1 MHLRSI
7 LCDNQSINQSIRRTT
22 NLLMMMMILMSICT
36 IPDTMFGWA
45 WYILPTPTVAKVQIS
60 RVVFCPCVRP
70 SVCHKPA
77 LYQKAK
83 HTITQIR
90 PYDSLWTLIFRR
102 QKSRWKPNWV
112 TPVGRTKYKWGKL
125 KLAIFDQYL
134 AYISK
139 TVQDKDVDT
148 TER

>member
-70 SVCHKPA
+70 SVCLSQAGIVPKGQTYDHA
-77 LYQKAK
+77 NKAV
-83 HTITQIR
+83 R
-90 PYDSLWTLIFRR
+90 
-102 QKSRWKPNWV
+102 
-112 TPVGRTKYKWGKL
+112 
-125 KLAIFDQYL
+125 
-134 AYISK
+134 
-139 TVQDKDVDT
+139 
-148 TER
+148 